1 MLDMKDFYLSIGR
14 NPTCRAAAR
23 QRGVSRP
30 FSFPRTLTARPMTT
44 ESFEPTSASAVSSN
58 AIAPRAG
65 VIDPESLRCVE
76 MFADLRPDELAWI
89 AANTER
95 IELAPRQ
102 LLLVTGEPAEWMFI
116 GIQGT
121 VEVRREQLGASVPAY
136 VFHAGDIAG
145 VIPFSRMKQ
154 FVGNGRAATHA
165 VVGRFPRTLFPEL
178 LQRIPVLAPRFVA
191 LLADR
196 VRDATRREA
205 QLERLLAL
213 GKLSA
218 GIAHE
223 LNNPVSAILGSF
235 ADAGRRLHERGELV
249 IELVRCGA
257 SPDAL
262 TRLEEL
268 RRTAGRGREA
278 LDPFTRSNNIESMD
292 AWLRGTGL
300 SDSWIY
306 AATFVDAGFDMTAMS
321 TAMAGMP
328 PAARPAALRWLES
341 GLALEALFASVQH
354 AGTRVA
360 EIVDAV
366 KGYTNRDRGRAMSE
380 VDLREGLDATIAL
393 FAGRFGECGA
403 SLTLQIDK
411 PLPRLRAYP
420 GDLNQAWSH
429 LIDNALDAVT
439 PLGNK
444 GHVVVRA
451 SRDDGWV
458 RVEVQD
464 NGPGIPEELRE
475 RVFEPFFTRK
485 EPGHGTGLGLD
496 ITRRIIAD
504 LHGGEVTLESKPGD
518 TRFVVRLPL
527 TTVATLGV

>member
-1 MLDMKDFYLSIGR
+1 M
-14 NPTCRAAAR
+14 
-23 QRGVSRP
+23 
-30 FSFPRTLTARPMTT
+30 TA
-44 ESFEPTSASAVSSN
+44 ESFEPSIASTSSSVVAPSSG
-58 AIAPRAG
+58 AIS
-65 VIDPESLRCVE
+65 PESLRCVE

-95 IELAPRQ
+95 VELAPRQ
-102 LLLVTGEPAEWMFI
+102 LLLVSGQPAEWMFI
-116 GIQGT
+116 GIRGT
-121 VEVRREQLGASVPAY
+121 VEVRREHLGANVPAY
-136 VFHAGDIAG
+136 VFRAGDIAG

-154 FVGNGRAATHA
+154 FVGNGRAATNA

-178 LQRIPVLAPRFVA
+178 LQRVPVLDPRFVA

-235 ADAGRRLHERGELV
+235 ADAGRRLHQRGELV
-249 IELVRCGA
+249 VELVRCGA

-268 RRTAGRGREA
+268 RRSADRERTPV
-278 LDPFTRSNNIESMD
+278 DPLTRSDNIESMD

-300 SDSWIY
+300 SDAWMY
-306 AATFVDAGFDMTAMS
+306 AATFVDAGFDVAAMS
-321 TAMAGMP
+321 AAMEGMP
-328 PAARPAALRWLES
+328 DAARPAALHWLES
-341 GLALEALFASVQH
+341 GLALEALFDSVQH

-366 KGYTNRDRGRAMSE
+366 KGYTNRDRGRDMSD
-380 VDLREGLDATIAL
+380 VDLREGLDTTIAL
-393 FAGRFGECGA
+393 FASRFRECGA
-403 SLTLQIDK
+403 SLTRELDA
-411 PLPRLRAYP
+411 PLPRLRAYA

-429 LIDNALDAVT
+429 LIDNALDAVS
-439 PLGNK
+439 PLGES

-458 RVEVQD
+458 RVEIQD
-464 NGPGIPEELRE
+464 NGPGIPEDLHE
-475 RVFEPFFTRK
+475 RVFEPFFTTK
-485 EPGHGTGLGLD
+485 EPGSGTGLGLD
-496 ITRRIIAD
+496 ITRRIITD
-504 LHGGEVTLESKPGD
+504 LHGGELTLESRPGD

>member
-1 MLDMKDFYLSIGR
+1 
-14 NPTCRAAAR
+14 
-23 QRGVSRP
+23 
-30 FSFPRTLTARPMTT
+30 MTT
-44 ESFEPTSASAVSSN
+44 ESFEPTIAASSSTAVAPSS
-58 AIAPRAG
+58 G

-76 MFADLRPDELAWI
+76 MFADLRPDDLAWI

-95 IELAPRQ
+95 VELTPRQ
-102 LLLVTGEPAEWMFI
+102 LLLVSGQPAEWMFI

-121 VEVRREQLGASVPAY
+121 VEVRREHLGANVPAY

-178 LQRIPVLAPRFVA
+178 LRRIPVLPPRFVA

-235 ADAGRRLHERGELV
+235 ADAGRRLHQRGELV
-249 IELVRCGA
+249 VELVRCGA

-262 TRLEEL
+262 MRLEQL
-268 RRTAGRGREA
+268 RRNAGQERPSI
-278 LDPFTRSNNIESMD
+278 DPLTRSDKIESMD
-292 AWLRGTGL
+292 TWLRGAGL
-300 SDSWIY
+300 ADSWAY
-306 AATFVDAGFDMTAMS
+306 AATFVDAGFDVAS
-321 TAMAGMP
+321 LSQAMAGMP
-328 PAARPAALRWLES
+328 NNAWPSALRWLES
-341 GLALEALFASVQH
+341 GLALEALFTSVQH
-354 AGTRVA
+354 AGSRVA
-360 EIVDAV
+360 EIVEAV
-366 KGYTNRDRGRAMSE
+366 KGYTNRDRGRDMSD

-393 FAGRFGECGA
+393 FASRFQECGA
-403 SLTLQIDK
+403 TLAREIDK
-411 PLPRLRAYP
+411 TLPRMRAYP

-429 LIDNALDAVT
+429 LLDNALDAVGL
-439 PLGNK
+439 LGEK
-444 GHVVVRA
+444 GRVVVRA
-451 SRDDGWV
+451 SREDGWV
-458 RVEVQD
+458 RIEVSD
-464 NGPGIPEELRE
+464 NGPGIPEELQE
-475 RVFEPFFTRK
+475 RVFEPFFTTK

-496 ITRRIIAD
+496 ITRRIITD
-504 LHGGEVTLESKPGD
+504 LHGGELTLEAKPGE
-518 TRFVVRLPL
+518 TTFVVRLPL